1 MTVGAAGVSTGRGHR
16 GEEGLSARRGHGA
29 IAHWTERPRQWI
41 KREDTAPCWGS
52 PQGLCVG
59 WKRYAMVRA
68 NSALCVA
75 LFVTLCAFNAPVAHS
90 SDATRK
96 AGPQGKDQ
104 PRADGGGQA
113 TPPPAEHKG
122 VIPPPPI
129 GDEGIY
135 TDAPNPEAGHEKE
148 VIPPP
153 ETPSEKLPH
162 PQRLL

>member
-1 MTVGAAGVSTGRGHR
+1 MKTQRPAGVLLRDFV
-16 GEEGLSARRGHGA
+16 L
-29 IAHWTERPRQWI
+29 
-41 KREDTAPCWGS
+41 
-52 PQGLCVG
+52 VG
-59 WKRYAMVRA
+59 NAMPWFRA

-148 VIPPP
+148 VTLRLRRQAKNSLILKGYFEDQRTSLLLLLKWNFWGGWKPRRCS
-153 ETPSEKLPH
+153 TLPKMLT
-162 PQRLL
+162 QEA

>member
-1 MTVGAAGVSTGRGHR
+1 M
-16 GEEGLSARRGHGA
+16 L
-29 IAHWTERPRQWI
+29 WF
-41 KREDTAPCWGS
+41 
-52 PQGLCVG
+52 
-59 WKRYAMVRA
+59 RA
-68 NSALCVA
+68 NSALWVA
-75 LFVTLCAFNAPVAHS
+75 LFVTLWAFIVPFAHA

-96 AGPQGKDQ
+96 AAPQGKDQ
-104 PRADGGGQA
+104 PRGDGGGQVI
-113 TPPPAEHKG
+113 PPPAEHKG

-153 ETPSEKLPH
+153 ETPSEELHH

>member
-1 MTVGAAGVSTGRGHR
+1 MKTQRPAGVLLRDFV
-16 GEEGLSARRGHGA
+16 L
-29 IAHWTERPRQWI
+29 
-41 KREDTAPCWGS
+41 
-52 PQGLCVG
+52 VG
-59 WKRYAMVRA
+59 NAMPWFRA

-153 ETPSEKLPH
+153 ETPSEKLHH
-162 PQRLL
+162 PQKLL